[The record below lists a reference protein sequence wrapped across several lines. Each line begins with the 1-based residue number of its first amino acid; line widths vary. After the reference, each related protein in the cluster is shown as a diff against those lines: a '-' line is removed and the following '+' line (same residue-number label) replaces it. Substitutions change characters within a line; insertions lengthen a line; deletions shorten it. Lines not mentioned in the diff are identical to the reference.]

1 MTDEEITKMCKS
13 LARRYKNYNE
23 YEDLF
28 QEGILAIYEYLN
40 KNPHA
45 LPARLYRVASTRMHD
60 YINLDKLPVTIPASD
75 VARTLARDPEAEVD
89 STWTPQ
95 AVDHLRLTLLGD
107 TVSEDKADLTAPSS
121 EEIYMKSEQNSLL
134 AQRVQEIMTPD
145 DQLLIYMRFAEGMSQ
160 AECGEFMRK
169 SRWWIYDREKTLMSK
184 IKTIVAD
191 LQHPGFF

>member
-28 QEGILAIYEYLN
+28 QEGALAIYEHLN
-40 KNPHA
+40 KEPNA

-60 YINLDKLPVTIPASD
+60 YINLDKLPVTVPASD
-75 VARTLARDPEAEVD
+75 VARTLARDPEAEIE

-95 AVDHLRLTLLGD
+95 AVEHLRLMLLGD
-107 TVSEDKADLTAPSS
+107 VVSEDKANLTAPSS
-121 EEIYMKSEQNSLL
+121 EDLYMKREQNSLL
-134 AQRVQEIMTPD
+134 AQRIQEVMTAD
-145 DQLLIYMRFAEGMSQ
+145 DQLLIFMRFAEGMSQ
-160 AECGEFMRK
+160 AECGEFMGK
-169 SRWWIYDREKTLMSK
+169 SRWWVYDREKSIMGK